1 MKGKRGERN
10 ICIDCK
16 RVRGQCSGT
25 LPSVILS
32 TTESPSLGG
41 ASPPGSSCTSYLS
54 SSSPPSSTFQSS
66 WRRSSCMEKRLIRRM
81 WPSATSVTTWRS
93 WGATRTISG
102 MLTPSTLWDCSLV
115 CRYYQNWCRL
125 ILTCVLPV
133 GALVFFNTR
142 IFQGIKYKMGDN
154 YSVYCYVVMSR
165 YTHQKATNRA
175 VSGELNLATVLIC
188 IVVVFIICHIP
199 RVILNCAEFF
209 MLDQILNCPDTFT
222 PPNWNLCLAS
232 VNHALLIVN
241 ASINF
246 IIYTSVGDSF
256 KLSLKQKI
264 FRWW

>member
-1 MKGKRGERN
+1 MFRYTAVCHPFYYRESLAGRSITSRVLMYVIPVIVISTIINIPKFLETELVYGKEVDTENVTVRYISYDLTELRGDPDYIRYV
-10 ICIDCK
+10 DTQHS
-16 RVRGQCSGT
+16 VR
-25 LPSVILS
+25 L
-32 TTESPSLGG
+32 
-41 ASPPGSSCTSYLS
+41 
-54 SSSPPSSTFQSS
+54 
-66 WRRSSCMEKRLIRRM
+66 
-81 WPSATSVTTWRS
+81 
-93 WGATRTISG
+93 
-102 MLTPSTLWDCSLV
+102 SLV

-142 IFQGIKYKMGDN
+142 IFQGIKYKMRDN

-264 FRWW
+264 FR